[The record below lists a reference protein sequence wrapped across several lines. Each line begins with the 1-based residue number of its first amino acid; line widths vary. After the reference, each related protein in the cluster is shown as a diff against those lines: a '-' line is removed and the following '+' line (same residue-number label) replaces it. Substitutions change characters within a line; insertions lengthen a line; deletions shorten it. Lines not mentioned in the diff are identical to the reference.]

1 MPIII
6 SNNVILNDDEVEI
19 SAVRAQGAGG
29 QNVNK
34 VATAVHLRF
43 NINASSL
50 PDFYKE
56 RLLAKSDGRITAD
69 GVVIIKARQH
79 RSQLQNREEAVTRLV
94 ELIQSVAITLKKR
107 RPTRPG
113 RASKEKRLRGKNHRS
128 RVKKMRGKVH
138 DE

>member
-6 SNNVILNDDEVEI
+6 SNKVILSDDEVEI
-19 SAVRAQGAGG
+19 NAVRAQGAGG

-43 NINASSL
+43 NIISSSL

-69 GVVIIKARQH
+69 GVIIIKAQQH
-79 RSQLQNREEAVTRLV
+79 RSQLKNREEAVTRLV
-94 ELIQSVAITLKKR
+94 ELIQSVAVTLKKR

-113 RASKEKRLRGKNHRS
+113 RASKEKRLQGKNHRS

-138 DE
+138 EE